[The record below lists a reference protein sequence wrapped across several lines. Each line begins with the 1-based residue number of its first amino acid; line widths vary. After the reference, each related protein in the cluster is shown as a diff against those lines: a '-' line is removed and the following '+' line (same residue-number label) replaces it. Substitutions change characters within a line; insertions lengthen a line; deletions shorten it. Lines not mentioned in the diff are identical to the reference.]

1 MLSCRLIFFFVASW
15 GGLQFKLISEA
26 INIWRYII
34 RRQQQQPKGSQLLL
48 RQESLANAKVSVR
61 QQCVY
66 YMKAPSEK
74 SMANQRKQHNVDK
87 YILCVTFTTLSLTMR
102 GYIFIRLSVVVSQI
116 YEIQRNSQK
125 IRTYSSSRSSK
136 VIDLVANWKRI
147 CNFLLVINSNF
158 VRISYTV
165 FEILTHFARKQLVV
179 HTSPLSDAP

>member
-1 MLSCRLIFFFVASW
+1 M
-15 GGLQFKLISEA
+15 
-26 INIWRYII
+26 
-34 RRQQQQPKGSQLLL
+34 
-48 RQESLANAKVSVR
+48 R

-136 VIDLVANWKRI
+136 VIDLVAN
-147 CNFLLVINSNF
+147 
-158 VRISYTV
+158 
-165 FEILTHFARKQLVV
+165 
-179 HTSPLSDAP
+179 